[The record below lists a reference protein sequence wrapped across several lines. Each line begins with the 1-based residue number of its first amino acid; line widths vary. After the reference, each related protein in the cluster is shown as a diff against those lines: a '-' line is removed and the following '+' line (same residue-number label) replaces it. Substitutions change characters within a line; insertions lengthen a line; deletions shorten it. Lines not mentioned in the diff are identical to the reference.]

1 MYHESSG
8 RSGFDLIGQPLGK
21 HKSGV
26 VPRISRRVSV
36 TSSEKELE
44 NPSAKRS
51 CINPLTKENHSSSGE
66 NGYDKKLNAKMVKR
80 DIIAWGPTDVCEFLH
95 RIGLGQYQKAFE
107 ENGVD
112 GEILLDLCGVDPDDL
127 KLELGVK
134 KIHQGKLKRKIS
146 ALTS

>member
-1 MYHESSG
+1 
-8 RSGFDLIGQPLGK
+8 
-21 HKSGV
+21 
-26 VPRISRRVSV
+26 
-36 TSSEKELE
+36 
-44 NPSAKRS
+44 
-51 CINPLTKENHSSSGE
+51 
-66 NGYDKKLNAKMVKR
+66 MVKR